1 MKIFRNF
8 NIYEAII
15 PDRMHTLDLG
25 LFKYM
30 IDYTKEL
37 LYEQCR
43 SEVFQTF
50 EQRLNSIPRYPGL
63 KIIKNMSDI
72 TCVTVDELRNVMK
85 IVIFALDNL
94 FEDYRRPGISNRQL
108 CQVYYKFL
116 RMYIATREESFTYD
130 SCNKLQV

>member
-37 LYEQCR
+37 LYEQCG

-72 TCVTVDELRNVMK
+72 TRVTADELRNVMK

>member
-1 MKIFRNF
+1 
-8 NIYEAII
+8 
-15 PDRMHTLDLG
+15 MHTLDLG

-37 LYEQCR
+37 LYEQCG

-50 EQRLNSIPRYPGL
+50 EQRLISIPRYPGL

-72 TCVTVDELRNVMK
+72 TRVTADELRNVMK

-116 RMYIATREESFTYD
+116 RMYIATCEESFTYD
-130 SCNKLQV
+130 FCNKLQV

>member
-1 MKIFRNF
+1 
-8 NIYEAII
+8 
-15 PDRMHTLDLG
+15 MHTLDLG

-37 LYEQCR
+37 LYKQCR

-50 EQRLNSIPRYPGL
+50 EQRLISIPRYPGL

-72 TCVTVDELRNVMK
+72 THVTADELRNVMK